1 MCLKVSGHV
10 LNLARVF
17 RRVLIYLSLLAS
29 CHKRLQRSFFFFFFR
44 GFAWSGWVLCVLV
57 FHRNLSATLNP
68 KLLNPEP

>member
-29 CHKRLQRSFFFFFFR
+29 CHKRLQRSFFFFFFPWLR
-44 GFAWSGWVLCVLV
+44 LEWLGSLC
-57 FHRNLSATLNP
+57 FGLSQESLCNP
-68 KLLNPEP
+68 KP